1 MDLIIDEEL
10 FEVDKIE
17 LKNGTTGQKILY
29 KMDHVYLLGIPL
41 KIHGFKIIK
50 QTNKYIIITMDDTK
64 QYRLLKS
71 IDRKFVDEYR
81 MPYKSFIN
89 NDVLRIKKNKE
100 THYTEQS
107 DLYISINNIKMKNSF
122 ITVQLFTI

>member
-17 LKNGTTGQKILY
+17 LKNGTTGQKILH

-41 KIHGFKIIK
+41 KIYGFKIIK